1 METRTQHLF
10 LTLSRLARLPWLLVL
25 AGAMPAWADEEPV
38 LIEPDVRPV
47 PVDEA
52 LIDTENF
59 EIGAFAG
66 VINIEDFGS
75 SFVYGARLGY
85 NLSESFFIESNIGF
99 AEGGETSFE
108 QLAGD
113 VELLTDDEREY
124 VYYNLNFGYRILP
137 GEAFFGTDYAFN
149 TNFYLVAGAG
159 ATDFAG
165 DNRFTTNVGFGYQVL
180 LTDSLAVQL
189 GVREHMYNIDVLG
202 EEKTAFNTEVTGG
215 LSVFF

>member
-10 LTLSRLARLPWLLVL
+10 LTLSRRAWLPLLL
-25 AGAMPAWADEEPV
+25 CAAPAWAAEEPT

-47 PVDEA
+47 AVDEA

-59 EIGAFAG
+59 EVGAFTG
-66 VINIEDFGS
+66 VLNIEDFGS

-85 NLSESFFIESNIGF
+85 NLSESLFVESNIGF

-113 VELLTDDEREY
+113 VELLTDSEREY
-124 VYYNLNFGYRILP
+124 VYYNLNFGYRLLP
-137 GEAFFGTDYAFN
+137 GEAFFGPDHAFN

-165 DNRFTTNVGFGYQVL
+165 DSRFTTNVGFGYQVL
-180 LTDSLAVQL
+180 FTDSLAVEL
-189 GVREHMYNIDVLG
+189 GVREHMYKIDVLG
-202 EEKTAFNTEVTGG
+202 DEKTAFNTEIRCA

>member
-10 LTLSRLARLPWLLVL
+10 LTLSRRAWLPLLL
-25 AGAMPAWADEEPV
+25 CAAPAWAAEEPT

-47 PVDEA
+47 AIDEA

-59 EIGAFAG
+59 EVGAFTG
-66 VINIEDFGS
+66 VLNIEDFGS

-85 NLSESFFIESNIGF
+85 NLSESLFVESNIGF

-113 VELLTDDEREY
+113 VELLTDSEREY
-124 VYYNLNFGYRILP
+124 VYYNLNFGYRLLP
-137 GEAFFGTDYAFN
+137 GEAFFGPDHAFN

-180 LTDSLAVQL
+180 FTDSLAVEL
-189 GVREHMYNIDVLG
+189 GVREHMYKIDVLG
-202 EEKTAFNTEVTGG
+202 DEKTAFNTEVRCG